1 MIVWI
6 RYLDEMAALLRVR
19 HIQFIKG
26 LYELPHDSLE
36 SLLTQHIRING
47 IYWALISLHLLNRPD
62 VLPRD
67 ELIREI
73 LACRHTDGG
82 FGSAPGHDPH
92 VVCTLHAVQILLM
105 LDAIDSI
112 DALGTATWIAS
123 MQVDSGAIQG
133 DKWGELDM
141 RINYAATQC
150 LALLQKLSV
159 VDTLKLQE
167 YTLKCLNFDGG
178 FGMVPGAESHAAMA
192 FTCLGTLSILS
203 KHHGVPLAR
212 MIHVD
217 STAWWLCLRQLKN
230 GGLNGRPEK
239 LEDVCYSWWVIA
251 ALAMLD
257 RVSWINSEK
266 LRSFILS
273 AQDAESGG
281 ISDRPGDVADINHTC
296 FGLAGLALLGKDEL
310 TEIDPRYC
318 LPRSLTSRLGL

>member
-1 MIVWI
+1 
-6 RYLDEMAALLRVR
+6 MATLLIDK
-19 HIQFIKG
+19 HITFIKG
-26 LYELPHDSLE
+26 LYDMPQDSLE

-47 IYWALISLHLLNRPD
+47 IYWALISLHLMHRPD

-67 ELIREI
+67 ELVDEI
-73 LACRHTDGG
+73 LACRHPDGG

-92 VVCTLHAVQILLM
+92 VVCTLHAVQILTLT
-105 LDAIDSI
+105 DAIHEI
-112 DALGTATWIAS
+112 DALRVATWVAS

-150 LALLQKLSV
+150 LALLGMLRLI
-159 VDTLKLQE
+159 DTAKLQQ
-167 YTLKCLNFDGG
+167 YTLSCVNFDGG

-192 FTCLGTLSILS
+192 FTSLGTLSILS
-203 KHHGVPLAR
+203 SYHRVPLDR
-212 MIHVD
+212 LINID

-239 LEDVCYSWWVIA
+239 MEDVCYSWWVISS
-251 ALAMLD
+251 LAMLD
-257 RVSWINSEK
+257 RVSWIDPEK

-273 AQDAESGG
+273 AQDQEAGG

-296 FGLAGLALLGKDEL
+296 FGLAGLALLGKDKL
-310 TEIDPRYC
+310 AEIDPRYC
-318 LPRSLTSRLGL
+318 LPRSTTRRLNL